1 MTSLLPVP
9 FERCEWPPVPAQS
22 GCASSGPRTSLCGC
36 HGAAPG
42 QTGPEAGLNCTHLTQ
57 CRFLAWAPGSVGAA
71 LAEPRPPPSYAPA
84 RPGEGSGR
92 TTYLP
97 AALGH
102 SGLECVPSAQES
114 LGLLVI
120 YALHR
125 LGAS

>member
-71 LAEPRPPPSYAPA
+71 LAEPRPPPHTP
-84 RPGEGSGR
+84 
-92 TTYLP
+92 LP
-97 AALGH
+97 ALGKAADGPRICPLLWDTPDL
-102 SGLECVPSAQES
+102 SVS
-114 LGLLVI
+114 L
-120 YALHR
+120 R
-125 LGAS
+125 LRKAWDCW